1 MCSVHVRLANACRAC
16 AARSGPA
23 MRPVLSSPTSPPTC
37 IVKPVFTACVK
48 PSMPDVVPGLMKR
61 VPSGSGPIPCGPGPT
76 RGAAHPATATSP
88 NPSTRRLPVIS
99 RFLSHVV
106 WSIRV
111 TPSRL
116 ASLRVL
122 HRNADAVL
130 LEELFARAT
139 HVLPLADRFGRGRQ
153 ARENRPPVRFRDHAA
168 IQEIDQW
175 DD

>member
-1 MCSVHVRLANACRAC
+1 
-16 AARSGPA
+16 
-23 MRPVLSSPTSPPTC
+23 
-37 IVKPVFTACVK
+37 
-48 PSMPDVVPGLMKR
+48 MPDVVAGWTKR
-61 VPSGSGPIPCGPGPT
+61 APSGSGPIPCGPGPT

-88 NPSTRRLPVIS
+88 NPSTQRLPVIS

-116 ASLRVL
+116 GSLRVL

-130 LEELFARAT
+130 REELFARAT
-139 HVLPLADRFGRGRQ
+139 DVVPLADRFGRGRQ

-168 IQEIDQW
+168 IQEYHGPHVGARADQAAKSLFQLERRVRQEIVRKPVQAACGQAL
-175 DD
+175 